1 MNDTI
6 DRDVDDASHDA
17 LVRAGQHLLNRA
29 HEYREA
35 PRPATQS
42 RTAGS
47 ASARRLV
54 LVGVGCAVLTT
65 AVLAGSF
72 LGRTSNGGEVE
83 VAEAAWTA
91 VPVEPTPDFVT
102 TFDVCNRTVES
113 MAVGGST
120 LPSDYLRPVLAEQRG
135 TTALA
140 VYVTAGVPFVCTVR
154 NPSTPD
160 ESVTLLPFGDL
171 DPLLS
176 SGASGDR
183 YYEQGHALL
192 NRMMLDDALYD
203 LVVGVTP
210 GRFNDLPDG
219 PGTVVVTRP
228 GEPDTVATRA
238 GTRYVA
244 WMPVTDSNEVTVVS
258 RSFDGAEVAILG
270 PLQAGDRLVDVDE
283 NYSRDGTSPTTV
295 CVTSVDQSI
304 GCG

>member
-6 DRDVDDASHDA
+6 DRDLEDA
-17 LVRAGQHLLNRA
+17 LVRAGQHLARRA

-35 PRPATQS
+35 PRPAT
-42 RTAGS
+42 RTGTGGT

-54 LVGVGCAVLTT
+54 LVGAGCAVLTT

-72 LGRTSNGGEVE
+72 LGRTSNGGEVD
-83 VAEAAWTA
+83 VAEAAWSA
-91 VPVEPTPDFVT
+91 VPVEPTPDVVT
-102 TFDVCNRTVES
+102 TFDVCNQTVES
-113 MAVGGST
+113 MVAGGST
-120 LPSDYLRPVLAEQRG
+120 LPTDYLRPVLAEQRG

-140 VYVTAGVPFVCTVR
+140 VYVTAGVSFVCTVR
-154 NPSTPD
+154 NPSTPE
-160 ESVTLLPFGDL
+160 ESVSLLPFGDL

-192 NRMMLDDALYD
+192 SRMMLDDVLYD

-258 RSFDGAEVAILG
+258 QSFDGTEQAVLG

-283 NYSRDGTSPTTV
+283 NYSRGPTTSTTITEI